1 MSENK
6 INMETNRK
14 SINILFNLAIFAFI
28 IFSYVIDW
36 IFTPETD
43 ERVPWD
49 YVFDMNP
56 ILGLIGAAVFI
67 IISIVVG
74 AYIIQQFWNR
84 LLSDIFNIREIIFQ
98 EALSIILIFGLFSI
112 G

>member
-14 SINILFNLAIFAFI
+14 SINIFFNLAIFVFI
-28 IFSYVIDW
+28 IISFVIDY
-36 IFTPETD
+36 IFTPETV

-49 YVFDMNP
+49 YVFDMSP
-56 ILGLIGAAVFI
+56 ILGLIGAALFSVI
-67 IISIVVG
+67 LIVGG

-98 EALSIILIFGLFSI
+98 EALSIILIFGLFSL